1 MSNVET
7 TQKPAFDVGKLDGV
21 EKAAILLLS
30 LSEEDAAQ
38 IFRHLEPKQVQRL
51 GMSMASMSDF
61 SHDRVA
67 AVHRQFIDDIQKY
80 TNIGIGSEDFVRKAL
95 VAALGEDKAS
105 NLVDQIILGSGA
117 RGLDSLKWMDA
128 RQVAS
133 IIQNE
138 HPQIQT
144 IVLSYLEPEQSAEI
158 LSQFPEQVR
167 LDLVMRI
174 ANLEEVQPA
183 ALQELNDIMEKQFA
197 GAAGAQA
204 AKMGGLKAAAN
215 IMNYLDTNI
224 EGQLMDSIRE
234 SDEEM
239 SQQIQDLMF
248 VFENLIDV
256 DDRGIQTLLREVPG
270 DLLQRAL
277 KGSDDQMREKVFKN
291 MSKRA
296 AEMLADDL
304 EAMVGGVVE
313 DLVGLVLGRVLLVL
327 GRHADIFDR
336 TALERGL
343 YLSFQCDRVNVGH
356 FRLPVNLCRRLRL
369 VGPGMMSGAQNGI
382 CRCDVFSSG

>member
-1 MSNVET
+1 MPPVPANSSVSEMTPEQKQIIDKMSGMEM
-7 TQKPAFDVGKLDGV
+7 
-21 EKAAILLLS
+21 AAVLMLS
-30 LSEEDAAQ
+30 LSEDDAAQ

-51 GMSMASMSDF
+51 GMSMASIKDF
-61 SHDRVA
+61 GQEKVTA
-67 AVHRQFIDDIQKY
+67 IHRQFIDDIQKFS
-80 TNIGIGSEDFVRKAL
+80 NIGVGSEDFVRKAL
-95 VAALGEDKAS
+95 VAALGEDKAG
-105 NLVDQIILGSGA
+105 NLVEQIIMGSGA

-128 RQVAS
+128 RQVAN

-144 IVLSYLEPEQSAEI
+144 IVLSYLDPEQSAEI
-158 LSQFPEQVR
+158 LGQFPEAVR

-197 GAAGAQA
+197 GSAGAQS
-204 AKMGGLKAAAN
+204 AKMGGLKAAAS

-224 EGQLMDSIRE
+224 EGQLMDAIRE

-256 DDRGIQTLLREVPG
+256 DDRAIQSILREVPG
-270 DLLQRAL
+270 DQLQKAL
-277 KGSDDQMREKVFKN
+277 KGADDQLKDKILKN

-296 AEMLADDL
+296 AEMMQEDLSAMGPIRVSDVEAAQKEILSVARRLADAGEIML
-304 EAMVGGVVE
+304 GGAGGE
-313 DLVGLVLGRVLLVL
+313 DFV
-327 GRHADIFDR
+327 
-336 TALERGL
+336 
-343 YLSFQCDRVNVGH
+343 
-356 FRLPVNLCRRLRL
+356 
-369 VGPGMMSGAQNGI
+369 
-382 CRCDVFSSG
+382 

>member
-1 MSNVET
+1 MPEENKSQVTGNDITES
-7 TQKPAFDVGKLDGV
+7 QRLILDQMGGM
-21 EKAAILLLS
+21 EMAAVLMLS
-30 LSEEDAAQ
+30 LNEEDAAQ

-277 KGSDDQMREKVFKN
+277 EAQTSPTLLLEALKQGLALLP
-291 MSKRA
+291 A
-296 AEMLADDL
+296 AEQGVTLMLHPEDVTRVEAAFGAEECARRHWRLQSEPTFSPGDL
-304 EAMVGGVVE
+304 QLATELSSI
-313 DLVGLVLGRVLLVL
+313 DLTLSGRIDQLL
-327 GRHADIFDR
+327 RNF
-336 TALERGL
+336 
-343 YLSFQCDRVNVGH
+343 
-356 FRLPVNLCRRLRL
+356 LRDNA
-369 VGPGMMSGAQNGI
+369 S
-382 CRCDVFSSG
+382 